1 MLKRSE
7 LDVLN
12 CIVESPKRHT
22 VYSLAKSMNRP
33 QSTVFNLVKNM
44 QEKYL
49 LTYEIS
55 SSVKNVQ
62 KKNIILTELGFCEY
76 VLNSSRFEE
85 ATGSLTKKVSI
96 LRELRSLNICTEC
109 IYSALRGVLSE
120 KLTDAELNHKS
131 WLINSLIYVQSK
143 TCGQTLYKHLAAV
156 RSNKYC
162 IVDDVTGEV
171 VSRLDVAE
179 KVHEVF
185 TETLF
190 ENMMHEF
197 PIDSPEPLVASLGL
211 RVIEWFKAA
220 DERVLIEK
228 YLKSM
233 ATEAKR
239 LETVTEAFQSIE

>member
-1 MLKRSE
+1 MLKKSE
-7 LDVLN
+7 IDVLN
-12 CIVESPKRHT
+12 CIVESADRHT
-22 VYSLAKSMNRP
+22 VYSLAKAMDKP

-62 KKNIILTELGFCEY
+62 KKNILLTELGFCEY
-76 VLNSSRFEE
+76 VLNSGRFEE
-85 ATGSLTKKVSI
+85 AMGSLTKKVTI
-96 LRELRSLNICTEC
+96 IRELRNLNICTDC
-109 IYSALRGVLSE
+109 IYSSLRAVLSE

-143 TCGQTLYKHLAAV
+143 TCGQTLYKHLAAM

-162 IVDDVTGEV
+162 ICDDVTGEV
-171 VSRLDVAE
+171 VSRLNVFD

-185 TETLF
+185 AETLF

-197 PIDSPEPLVASLGL
+197 PIDSPEPVVSSLGFK
-211 RVIEWFKAA
+211 IIDWFKASG
-220 DERVLIEK
+220 DRELIEK
-228 YLKSM
+228 YLKNS
-233 ATEAKR
+233 AVEAKR
-239 LETVTEAFQSIE
+239 LEMVSTAFL

>member
-7 LDVLN
+7 LDILN

-62 KKNIILTELGFCEY
+62 KKNIVLTELGFCEY

-85 ATGSLTKKVSI
+85 ATGSLTKKVAI

-120 KLTDAELNHKS
+120 KLTDAELNRKS

-197 PIDSPEPLVASLGL
+197 PIDSPEPLVSALGL
-211 RVIEWFKAA
+211 RIIRWFKAA
-220 DERVLIEK
+220 DERALIEK

-239 LETVTEAFQSIE
+239 LETVTEAFQSVE